1 MRLAMRHLTDRV
13 LVNLI
18 EDEDRAG
25 WHFGS
30 WFARDSLTH
39 LPIQP
44 AEEDRAMCFE
54 DVETALAYFQSR
66 YRQRLAKHVG
76 GSAGSSSSPNR

>member
-18 EDEDRAG
+18 EDDDRSG

-30 WFARDSLTH
+30 WFARDSLIH

-44 AEEDRAMCFE
+44 AEEDREIHFD
-54 DVETALAYFQSR
+54 DVDTAVAYFQSH
-66 YRQRLAKHVG
+66 YRQRLAQHVRG
-76 GSAGSSSSPNR
+76 EASRSGRSMR

>member
-1 MRLAMRHLTDRV
+1 MRLAMRRLTDRV

-30 WFARDSLTH
+30 WFTRDSLTH

-44 AEEDRAMCFE
+44 AEEDREIRFA
-54 DVETALAYFQSR
+54 DVDTAVAYFQSH
-66 YRQRLAKHVG
+66 YRQRLTKHVRG
-76 GSAGSSSSPNR
+76 TAVSS